1 MRADMEF
8 RRGEVH
14 VCPYEG
20 LWECWGRGGVPLG
33 QEQVRAHLVIHL
45 ISNEHLPVRASTE
58 RNIPV
63 GERRWTTEIKQVRHG
78 HCEAK

>member
-1 MRADMEF
+1 MCAPMKDS
-8 RRGEVH
+8 GSA
-14 VCPYEG
+14 G
-20 LWECWGRGGVPLG
+20 GGVPLG

-45 ISNEHLPVRASTE
+45 ISNEHLPVRARIE

-63 GERRWTTEIKQVRHG
+63 GECRWTTEIKQARHG